1 MFLTL
6 NLKQTKILKISCQK
20 SLFPVFSTRPVFI
33 SFQFEDTN
41 VEFDAVLHPMF
52 GPIGCI
58 VATQL
63 IPRKT
68 SIL

>member
-1 MFLTL
+1 MS
-6 NLKQTKILKISCQK
+6 KIFI
-20 SLFPVFSTRPVFI
+20 PVFSTRPVFI

>member
-1 MFLTL
+1 MS
-6 NLKQTKILKISCQK
+6 KIFI
-20 SLFPVFSTRPVFI
+20 PVFFLTRPVFI

-41 VEFDAVLHPMF
+41 VEFDSVLHPMF